1 MYRGSVK
8 VKDFE
13 KEIGEKNMNNYI
25 KKVCEEFTEKEK
37 VYLYF
42 MTYERFEDKYTN
54 PYLEKKENYLLNI
67 LLFNILG
74 KEEYK
79 RIGRLFN
86 GKRMCITWCKTNKNW
101 DYGELQKYFEINKEK
116 NIEDMMCDLDIKEKS
131 YIRKLKERTQRVT
144 KDSL

>member
-1 MYRGSVK
+1 M
-8 VKDFE
+8 KDFE

-79 RIGRLFN
+79 HY
-86 GKRMCITWCKTNKNW
+86 K
-101 DYGELQKYFEINKEK
+101 
-116 NIEDMMCDLDIKEKS
+116 
-131 YIRKLKERTQRVT
+131 
-144 KDSL
+144 